1 MRAFSS
7 LNDAA
12 RVLIIVLLL
21 LPLAAVFLLPSG
33 SYAGLFWFWTF
44 GLALM
49 LLLLFT
55 LGMPR
60 EAAPATGG
68 AAAAAPP
75 MEPPPESVEQV
86 LEIQQAA
93 AAPAGV
99 RLYTG
104 RLRAQAET
112 AFYQLRRSLP
122 SGVIPLMTDQGRGLT
137 TIALLPRPVE
147 EATLEKPVRPWLHWL
162 LFGLTFLTTTY
173 AGAAHQGVNLL
184 RNPEAFAVGLPYSV
198 ALLAMLGFHEMGH
211 YFMARRH
218 GMRVTPPYFIPVP
231 FALGTFGAFIQM
243 RSPSENRRNLFDVAV
258 AGPLAGLLIAIP
270 ALYFGLKTSEVVPLS
285 AITPEL
291 GAGMSRSSILMSLM
305 IDWSLGDVIRA
316 GDTLRLSPMA
326 FAGWLGLLVTALNLI
341 PVGQLDGGHI
351 ARAMFGTRV
360 GTVISSLAM
369 FSLLLLAIFVWP
381 GLLMWA
387 FIVFFIAGR
396 GTPPLND
403 VSRIGR
409 SRLLLGAFAFLI
421 LALILIPMPENL
433 PRMGSLRCPYL

>member
-1 MRAFSS
+1 MRVFSS
-7 LNDAA
+7 LTDAA
-12 RVLIIVLLL
+12 RILIVVLLL

-44 GLALM
+44 GLLLM

-55 LGMPR
+55 VGAPR
-60 EAAPATGG
+60 ESAVGGGSSAAPS
-68 AAAAAPP
+68 
-75 MEPPPESVEQV
+75 EPPPAPVEQV
-86 LEIQQAA
+86 LEIQQVA

-112 AFYQLRRSLP
+112 AFHQLRRSLP

-147 EATLEKPVRPWLHWL
+147 EAALEKPVRPWLHWL

-173 AGAAHQGVNLL
+173 AGAAHQGVNLF
-184 RNPEAFAVGLPYSV
+184 RNPAAFAVGLPYSV
-198 ALLAMLGFHEMGH
+198 ALLAILGFHEMGH

-258 AGPLAGLLIAIP
+258 AGPLAGLVIAIP
-270 ALYFGLKTSEVVPLS
+270 ALYFGLKTSEIVPVS

-291 GAGMSRSSILMSLM
+291 GAAMSRSSILMSLV
-305 IDWSLGDVIRA
+305 IDWSLGGVIQP
-316 GDTLRLSPMA
+316 GDSLRLSPMA
-326 FAGWLGLLVTALNLI
+326 FAGWLGLLVTALNLV

-360 GTVISSLAM
+360 GGVISSLAM

-403 VSRIGR
+403 VSRIGP